1 MASLRDLRKRLKAV
15 KNTQKIT
22 KAMKMVAASK
32 LRRAQQQVIQAR
44 PYAIGMQEVLEHIM
58 SHADVAGHPLLQAR
72 VPQRIELLVLSSNRG
87 LCGSFNSS
95 IIRATERYIAD
106 HQGQYE
112 EILMST
118 IGRKVAD
125 HFRRKNWSLIDQ
137 FDTAWDDLRFEQAQD
152 IATHLANRFQSGRL
166 DGVFLV
172 YNEFKSA
179 IAQNVV
185 LAQLLPIQ
193 PLDDWDNN
201 PAVRVGELEAFSGD
215 ARAVAGLS
223 TKAEINLPASWQVS
237 PALSIETEGY
247 EHRFEPSRAEVLDSL
262 LPQHLAVQIW
272 RAMLESTAAEHG
284 ARMSAMDAAST
295 NAKELIEKIT
305 LQANRL
311 RQAGITSELMEIVSG
326 AEALR

>member
-1 MASLRDLRKRLKAV
+1 
-15 KNTQKIT
+15 
-22 KAMKMVAASK
+22 MKMVAASK

-223 TKAEINLPASWQVS
+223 TKAEIDLPASWQVS

>member
-1 MASLRDLRKRLKAV
+1 
-15 KNTQKIT
+15 
-22 KAMKMVAASK
+22 MKMVAASK